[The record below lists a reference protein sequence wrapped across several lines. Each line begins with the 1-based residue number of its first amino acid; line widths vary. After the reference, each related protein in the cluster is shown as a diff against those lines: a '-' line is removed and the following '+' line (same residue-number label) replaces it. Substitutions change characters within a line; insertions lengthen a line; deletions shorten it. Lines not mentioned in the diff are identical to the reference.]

1 MMAEPIRIS
10 LKAARVNAGYGVLEA
25 AKLLGVGKDTLLKW
39 EKQPEIV
46 QARYQKIISE
56 TYQMPIDYIFFGI

>member
-1 MMAEPIRIS
+1 MAEPIRIS